1 MNQMARFFSALLL
14 FTFGFSTN
22 AHLISAGNGL
32 IDILTERAVLLISL
46 PVSTFQNFNTN
57 QDGHREPEEIRLNR
71 QRIIAQLSQSIDFH
85 IGETRGKV
93 LDDQFMV

>member
-1 MNQMARFFSALLL
+1 MARFFSALLL
-14 FTFGFSTN
+14 FTFGFTAN

-46 PVSTFQNFNTN
+46 PVSTFQSFDTN

-71 QRIIAQLSQSIDFH
+71 ERINAQLSQSIDFH